1 MDKKILL
8 NDIEKS
14 NDLDAFFD
22 TYFRQQTD
30 KNKYHN
36 DFINSIIKIFSE
48 IYLLPLKSKKLIL
61 EKIKYKTGNFEFSNN
76 FDTHFD
82 NPHNAPIVSYEQI
95 LSYFKDKILIND
107 IPKCDHADQRIIINN
122 IIYFLGERILKWNT
136 SVPKNQ
142 NLHDRKPQATKHN
155 YVKPEADIVIRP
167 ISHES
172 EVLPETTKPPFQ
184 FKSTRPQSINADNS
198 DSVFEDTSNG
208 GGANLDS
215 PISSTNGNPTDF
227 PGDFSQSKIQE
238 EITSKTSLTK
248 DEPKVLK
255 TKPSNSKKNEN
266 RIMIWVQGVTCFM
279 SVFGLVGTVLAFV
292 EIISLRSLA
301 INNSDNIIKQLGQ
314 IYTPEIGHNKDYGY
328 LKTQFEKLIKPEV
341 SLAKTTEPIPAVT
354 TESKKGTL
362 SLDQI
367 TPTLKNNLDDL
378 NNKIETLKKIGEK
391 VEVNLDDAKIK
402 EIFNSIV
409 KDENSDFGKMIKKI
423 NETGSKGLVKTDESI
438 SYKNKKDFDDLAKNK
453 DRLEKENKGLSN
465 KILEV
470 NTSVSKLEDEV
481 KNKTNEI
488 VKLEAKIKSIVDEK
502 IGFKG
507 PQGYFA
513 ILLTNSKD
521 FELTEPIL
529 SATLVIVEKQL
540 KESSGIQ
547 KLGIYAATGNK
558 IDIKFNLKKGI
569 RGLKPTEMDVANAR
583 PTETIAEVGKTFLEY
598 AYDDGKEPI
607 IPVNERKAILI
618 ATWAAG
624 APKNNDG
631 WDNIS
636 QVDAILI
643 QTPKANQLREGSAW
657 LDFILKKNGR
667 LLFVQAEEKIN
678 GGSPAIDQLQRHL
691 STLLNTK
698 KD

>member
-1 MDKKILL
+1 MDKQIFL
-8 NDIEKS
+8 NDIEKA
-14 NDLDAFFD
+14 NDLDDFFD

-30 KNKYHN
+30 KNQYHN
-36 DFINSIIKIFSE
+36 DFINSIIKILNE
-48 IYLLPLKSKKLIL
+48 IYLISPKSKKQLV
-61 EKIKYKTGNFEFSNN
+61 EKIKYKTGNFELSNN
-76 FDTHFD
+76 FDKNFNNTL
-82 NPHNAPIVSYEQI
+82 NVSYEQI
-95 LSYFKDKILIND
+95 LYYFNEKLLIND
-107 IPKCDHADQRIIINN
+107 TPKCDHADQRVIINN
-122 IIYFLGERILKWNT
+122 IIFYLGGRILKWNT
-136 SVPKNQ
+136 SNSNKTNLNNIKSQTTNQKNEKLETD
-142 NLHDRKPQATKHN
+142 N
-155 YVKPEADIVIRP
+155 VIRP
-167 ISHES
+167 SPHEPESLSGIANSPNQLISG
-172 EVLPETTKPPFQ
+172 
-184 FKSTRPQSINADNS
+184 RPQSINADNS
-198 DSVFEDTSNG
+198 VSVVEDIKNEE
-208 GGANLDS
+208 GANHDYHILGTNKNF
-215 PISSTNGNPTDF
+215 INQSTHFT
-227 PGDFSQSKIQE
+227 QSKTLDE
-238 EITSKTSLTK
+238 VTSTTNLPK
-248 DEPKVLK
+248 DDPKVLK

-279 SVFGLVGTVLAFV
+279 SVFGLVGTVLIFV

-314 IYTPEIGHNKDYGY
+314 IYTPEIGQNKDYGY

-354 TESKKGTL
+354 SESKKGTL

-378 NNKIETLKKIGEK
+378 NNKIATLKKISEK
-391 VEVNLDDAKIK
+391 VEVKLDDAKIK

-423 NETGSKGLVKTDESI
+423 NETESKRLVKTDEII
-438 SYKNKKDFDDLAKNK
+438 SHKNKKDFDDLAKNK
-453 DRLEKENKGLSN
+453 DRLDKENKGLSN

-488 VKLEAKIKSIVDEK
+488 VKLEAKIKSIGDEK

-529 SATLVIVEKQL
+529 SATLVIVEKQI
-540 KESSGIQ
+540 KESGGIQ

-558 IDIKFNLKKGI
+558 IDTKFNLKKGI

-598 AYDDGKEPI
+598 AFDDGKEPI
-607 IPVNERKAILI
+607 IPVNERKAII
-618 ATWAAG
+618 ISTWAAG